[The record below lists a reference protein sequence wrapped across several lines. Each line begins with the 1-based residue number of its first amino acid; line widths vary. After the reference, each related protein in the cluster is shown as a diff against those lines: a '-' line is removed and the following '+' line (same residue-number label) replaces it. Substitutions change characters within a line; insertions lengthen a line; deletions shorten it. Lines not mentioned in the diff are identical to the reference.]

1 MNVHS
6 FELFLRPPDKHSRL
20 LGAALALFQSRGF
33 DNVAVPEVAKAA
45 GVATGTIYRYFK
57 DKQAL
62 GNALYRY
69 WRNTYNGFV
78 LVPTPPETPPQ
89 EAFARLWQ
97 RMALFAR
104 TYPEPARFLDL
115 HHHGPWLDDENKAA
129 ERAFAETVGMLAAK
143 AREAGALRP
152 LPGEVVTALY
162 WGAAAG
168 LVKFLAD
175 DSASFDG
182 RTVADTGEA
191 LWRAIG
197 VAG

>member
-1 MNVHS
+1 MRS
-6 FELFLRPPDKHSRL
+6 PDKRSRL
-20 LGAALALFQSRGF
+20 LSAALELVQSRGF
-33 DNVAVPEVAKAA
+33 DNVAVPEVAQAA

-78 LVPTPPETPPQ
+78 LVPSAPELPPRE
-89 EAFARLWQ
+89 EFGRLWQ

-104 TYPEPARFLDL
+104 TYPRPARFLDL
-115 HHHGPWLDDENKAA
+115 HHHGPWLDAENRAA
-129 ERAFAETVGMLAAK
+129 EALFAAHIGEMT
-143 AREAGALRP
+143 ARGQEAGVLRP
-152 LPGEVVTALY
+152 LPPEIVTALY

-168 LVKFLAD
+168 LAKFLAD
-175 DSASFDG
+175 DSAGFTG
-182 RTVADTGEA
+182 TTAADTGEA

-197 VAG
+197 APT